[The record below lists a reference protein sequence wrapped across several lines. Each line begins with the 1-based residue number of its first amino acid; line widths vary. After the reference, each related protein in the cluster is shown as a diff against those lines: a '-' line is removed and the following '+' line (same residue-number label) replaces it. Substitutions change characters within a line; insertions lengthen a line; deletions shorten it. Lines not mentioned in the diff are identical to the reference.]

1 MLFIYMVDFGCH
13 GNENFEQIICIFV
26 LCIVRT
32 NMDYLEYVKIVNS
45 NFC

>member
-1 MLFIYMVDFGCH
+1 MFLNMVDFGCH
-13 GNENFEQIICIFV
+13 GNVNFEQIICIFFV

-32 NMDYLEYVKIVNS
+32 DMDYLEFVKIVNS